1 MFMAANSGYA
11 EVVSLLVSKGR
22 ARVDDRE
29 GPSERTPLQAAAIS
43 GHARVVELL
52 LVEGNAAADLKDKFG
67 YTALFTASDQ
77 GRRIS

>member
-29 GPSERTPLQAAAIS
+29 VRLHKSGYAHSWWSAI
-43 GHARVVELL
+43 
-52 LVEGNAAADLKDKFG
+52 
-67 YTALFTASDQ
+67 
-77 GRRIS
+77 